1 MSRQASPSRRS
12 RLAIAASCTLLT
24 VLTTVGLQGCGETP
38 EFNQALKHTPET
50 LVTEFVARYKNLP
63 PNRKPLKSAR
73 AKPKG
78 EIPEQDE
85 AAKSSRKEA
94 ATKGE
99 MLKESE
105 TLESVVATLE
115 DRLGQL
121 EGISRAD
128 AAKKAAELIEKEPA
142 VKDDDKQA
150 VVERLKKLD

>member
-12 RLAIAASCTLLT
+12 RLAIAAVCTLLT

-63 PNRKPLKSAR
+63 PNRKPLKSER
-73 AKPKG
+73 GKPKG
-78 EIPEQDE
+78 EVAEQDE

-94 ATKGE
+94 ATKGA

-142 VKDDDKQA
+142 LKDQDKQTL
-150 VVERLKKLD
+150 VERLKKLD